1 MQLIP
6 KKMAL
11 AAVEGDFRVSNSGDQ
26 EVTMMD
32 TREKGRPP
40 GEPPDGPTSWVKKVT
55 GSGGGGIRSP
65 EEVLDEDFVMD
76 RLSLEFPNGED
87 GEPVITIGREV
98 IDAMNGL
105 WKKCIIAK
113 VLGRN
118 VSVSVLSRKL
128 KELWKPVGAM
138 SVMDLPRQF
147 FMIRFALEEEYMG
160 ALTGEPWRVFGSYL
174 LVQAWAPEF
183 DPLRDEIATTPVWI
197 RLSNLPVTF
206 YHKAILMGIA
216 KGLGNSVKV
225 DLTTLKFER
234 ARFARV
240 CVEVNLKRPLKVTV
254 MVNGERYYVSY
265 EGLNTICSKCGMY
278 GHLVHTCPQAN
289 LDKVVTETQPPA
301 EASVNGSTPAN
312 DGFTLVRRSGK
323 KPVNAVEKITYPA
336 ANPRRNLRKIP
347 INKVFHNIAIT
358 NRFSGLEEE
367 EITTANKG
375 NSVIMGANKGNNKSQ
390 DSRNKVSSIAQVKE
404 GSFETVVAKE
414 KWAGTGK
421 PSKTNG
427 PKVDGPKIKHRPIKP
442 MRGLVFGQTGEDIT
456 LSTSGKRV
464 RIEKE
469 GTGRSGG
476 VFFTGVKET

>member
-1 MQLIP
+1 M
-6 KKMAL
+6 
-11 AAVEGDFRVSNSGDQ
+11 
-26 EVTMMD
+26 
-32 TREKGRPP
+32 
-40 GEPPDGPTSWVKKVT
+40 
-55 GSGGGGIRSP
+55 
-65 EEVLDEDFVMD
+65 
-76 RLSLEFPNGED
+76 
-87 GEPVITIGREV
+87 
-98 IDAMNGL
+98 
-105 WKKCIIAK
+105 
-113 VLGRN
+113 
-118 VSVSVLSRKL
+118 
-128 KELWKPVGAM
+128 
-138 SVMDLPRQF
+138 
-147 FMIRFALEEEYMG
+147 
-160 ALTGEPWRVFGSYL
+160 FGSYL

-206 YHKAILMGIA
+206 YHKTILMGIA
-216 KGLGNSVKV
+216 KGLGNPVKV

-240 CVEVNLKRPLKVTV
+240 CVEVNLKRPLKGTV

-265 EGLNTICSKCGMY
+265 EGLPTICSKCGMY

-301 EASVNGSTPAN
+301 EASVNGSIPAS

-323 KPVNAVEKITYPA
+323 KLVNAVEKITYPA
-336 ANPRRNLRKIP
+336 ANPGRNLREIP
-347 INKVFHNIAIT
+347 INKVFQNIAIT
-358 NRFSGLEEE
+358 NRFGGLEEE
-367 EITTANKG
+367 EITTANKE

-390 DSRNKVSSIAQVKE
+390 DNRNKVSSIAQVKE

-421 PSKTNG
+421 SSKTNG
-427 PKVDGPKIKHRPIKP
+427 PKVAGPKIKHRPIKP

-456 LSTSGKRV
+456 LSASGKRL

-476 VFFTGVKET
+476 VFVTGVKETGDSQTMNPERGVVASTSLMEEVTEENQKEDDVGLRIDSPEEAISMNA